1 MMAVDRQMQG
11 RKSHIYKIHYMLISA
26 VSQFFNEYEKL
37 HVVNIKGFYAI
48 YNYSG
53 IYITR

>member
-11 RKSHIYKIHYMLISA
+11 RKSYIYKIHYMLISA

-53 IYITR
+53 IYITS